1 MEQPPSAS
9 EEAARNFLKL
19 IKQLLQ
25 EKAYEGVK
33 MLFRNPN
40 EAARNLQHLPL
51 IAMDIYEEICV
62 PSLDDEVNV
71 EQPELFD
78 CANELLRLVS
88 QYYFS
93 LEELM
98 LELMEKIEESSSIA
112 VFSAYMRA
120 LQVVLQ
126 RQGDQKPQAVE
137 WCLQSVSS
145 RLKECPLPEFLSE
158 GYDEAAG
165 RLLEQNQQIE
175 DLMAFYLTIDL
186 FYQPLLAEILSTGA
200 AIPTIFR
207 YCGLTRQ
214 NAFTCFYIQ
223 LMGKPLALLQMGRV
237 RHELTHKYVQ
247 QVVKGLT
254 QAACSCLS
262 DPFYLLGLV
271 EQRARWQRKL
281 DAEKGVYEMSSQ
293 NMFLIEEKMPLYAVG
308 MFYHALFVGNLL
320 PPKAPKIYQPLYLF
334 ETGLYLVSVLLEQVE
349 PPLQHC
355 GLRLLEH
362 LLTNTLANSGV
373 IVPCSSLQLDV
384 HKRLCESLCKI
395 VGYSPQVS
403 LRQLGLLVLRKYVI
417 AFDHEGKYFVL
428 KNLIETLQHDGLLGY
443 LASMYKDLVDQALRL
458 TASELPLVFSGK
470 QFREM
475 LLLCLCVLPQD
486 VKSDLLL
493 HSDRI
498 CNALNILRYFA
509 LKDLSNDT
517 GFWDFMP
524 EIEERLLQP
533 LGKALDFSLAHYKA
547 YKERVENGQS
557 SSDDALMQKQLK
569 MLAVNISNSGMASGD
584 GMDNNLPDIGREEK
598 LDVLSSSITS
608 LESLLGLYLRANECI
623 EQSLRQRQPQQQ
635 EQVSSSS
642 N

>member
-33 MLFRNPN
+33 MLFQSPN

-51 IAMDIYEEICV
+51 IAMDIYEDICV
-62 PSLDDEVNV
+62 PSLEDEVNV

-78 CANELLRLVS
+78 CANELLRLVA

-145 RLKECPLPEFLSE
+145 RLKECPLPGFLSE

-165 RLLEQNQQIE
+165 RLLEQNQQVE
-175 DLMAFYLTIDL
+175 DLMAFYITIDL
-186 FYQPLLAEILSTGA
+186 FYKPLLAEILTTGA
-200 AIPTIFR
+200 SVTSIFR
-207 YCGLTRQ
+207 NCGLTRR
-214 NAFTCFYIQ
+214 NAFTCFYVQ
-223 LMGKPLALLQMGRV
+223 LMGKPLALLEMGYV
-237 RHELTHKYVQ
+237 RDELTHKYVH
-247 QVVKGLT
+247 QVVKSLT
-254 QAACSCLS
+254 EAVCSCLS

-293 NMFLIEEKMPLYAVG
+293 NMFLIEEKMPLYAVA
-308 MFYHALFVGNLL
+308 MFYHALLVGNLL

-362 LLTNTLANSGV
+362 LMTNTLANSGV

-403 LRQLGLLVLRKYVI
+403 LRQVGLHVLRKYVL

-443 LASMYKDLVDQALRL
+443 LASMYKDLVDQAMCL

-509 LKDLSNDT
+509 IRDLSNDT
-517 GFWDFMP
+517 GFWHFLP
-524 EIEERLLQP
+524 EIEERLIQP

-584 GMDNNLPDIGREEK
+584 GLDNNLPDIGREEK

-623 EQSLRQRQPQQQ
+623 EQSLRNRQQQQRQISP
-635 EQVSSSS
+635 SS